1 MAYLFAVLAACANAA
16 SSVLQR
22 KAGRQVPKR
31 QNLSLR
37 LVWSL
42 AHEMTAGLA
51 GLLYTLSPSYPVPVI
66 PCPRPEGIR
75 KASAGTYGC
84 RHRDQPG
91 IRRGHGR
98 LWPPRPGRPRPARC
112 RER

>member
-22 KAGRQVPKR
+22 KADRQVPKR

-51 GLLYTLSPSYPVPVI
+51 GLLYTLSPSYPVPVRRASGR
-66 PCPRPEGIR
+66 RPLVRMG
-75 KASAGTYGC
+75 A